1 MKIWTNS
8 SSEPAHYS
16 LQLWI
21 TTQCENEVILIY
33 LLSCT
38 GFLSGLAQH
47 LRIINSLLC
56 TISLNCTLGFNQKP
70 QLLTIK
76 SMSEHHDN
84 TKCFRLSFRQAD
96 VLGPFSAG
104 TPECTHKFY
113 LTKVWQRGLG
123 HYMVHITIIYDG
135 KSLYIRGGG
144 RKDLDFSFIGI

>member
-8 SSEPAHYS
+8 SSELAHYS
-16 LQLWI
+16 SQLWI

-38 GFLSGLAQH
+38 GFLSGLARH

-56 TISLNCTLGFNQKP
+56 TISLNCTLRFNQKP

-76 SMSEHHDN
+76 NMSEHHDI
-84 TKCFRLSFRQAD
+84 TKYFRQSFRQVD
-96 VLGPFSAG
+96 VLGPFYAG
-104 TPECTHKFY
+104 TLECDHKFC

-123 HYMVHITIIYDG
+123 HYMVHITIIYDS
-135 KSLYIRGGG
+135 KSLYIWGCG